1 MAGSDRDM
9 VDSIPSTS
17 IELKGFSIVQQGHSN
32 CFFKLVT
39 IILLLLLLLG
49 SASSTVST

>member
-9 VDSIPSTS
+9 VDSIPSPS
-17 IELKGFSIVQQGHSN
+17 RAQVVQHSTAGAQQL
-32 CFFKLVT
+32 FFKLLS
-39 IILLLLLLLG
+39 IILLLLLLG